1 MCLAEPLHCSPE
13 THSIASQLHLNTKLN
28 VKKNL
33 KKKTVFVL
41 VFCLVGLSTDV
52 SGVLKSS
59 PIIALLSISPF
70 MSINICS
77 VYLGA
82 LTIGVHKCFIPF
94 LY

>member
-1 MCLAEPLHCSPE
+1 MDTCLCLAEPLNCSPE

-28 VKKNL
+28 VKKIL

-59 PIIALLSISPF
+59 PIIALLLFLPLCPLIF
-70 MSINICS
+70 
-77 VYLGA
+77 A
-82 LTIGVHKCFIPF
+82 LYI
-94 LY
+94 